1 VGGDGEPYATVVGVV
16 RDYRHYQLPQPMRP
30 AVYLPYA
37 TWPARQEDLVIR
49 TARGEASALVPA
61 LRAVVRELDPR
72 VALFRVQTLDE
83 AVSRSL
89 WRQRLQGHVVGIFA
103 VLALALACVGLYGVI
118 SYAVAQRT
126 RELGVRMALGA
137 TRGDVLRLVLAQ
149 SGQLVAAGVALGLA
163 AAWGST
169 RAMRSLLYG
178 VEPTDPATFAAVP
191 ACLAAVALLA
201 ALAPARRATRIDPT
215 IAMRAE

>member
-1 VGGDGEPYATVVGVV
+1 
-16 RDYRHYQLPQPMRP
+16 M
-30 AVYLPYA
+30 
-37 TWPARQEDLVIR
+37 
-49 TARGEASALVPA
+49 
-61 LRAVVRELDPR
+61 
-72 VALFRVQTLDE
+72 
-83 AVSRSL
+83 
-89 WRQRLQGHVVGIFA
+89 
-103 VLALALACVGLYGVI
+103 I